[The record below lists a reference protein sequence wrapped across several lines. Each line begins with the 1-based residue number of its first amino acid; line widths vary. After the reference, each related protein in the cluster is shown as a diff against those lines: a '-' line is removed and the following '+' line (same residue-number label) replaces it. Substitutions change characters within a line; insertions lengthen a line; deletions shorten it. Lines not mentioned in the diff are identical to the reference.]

1 MTRMGEGS
9 AVSVHAWQRSP
20 GLFTDL
26 YQLTMAQGYVTAGV
40 AETEACFH
48 LSFRENP
55 FGGGYSLA
63 CGLEQALAYLESLSF
78 SGDDLA
84 YLATLTGNDG
94 EPLFAETFLDQLG
107 SFRFSG
113 DVDAVPEGTVVFPH
127 EPLVRVCAP
136 IVACQLVETAL
147 LNIVNFQT
155 LVATKAARVCEAA
168 AGDPVVEFGLRRAQG
183 PDGGLSAARAAYV
196 GGCVGT
202 SNVLAGQTFGIPV
215 SGTHAHSWVM
225 LFPSEAEA
233 FRAYAEAL
241 PNNATFLVDTY
252 DTLAGVRRAAEE
264 GRRLREAGYEMV
276 GVRIDSGDLAWL
288 SREARTILD
297 EAGFPDARIIAS
309 NELDE
314 HLITSLKDQDA
325 AIDFWGVGT
334 KLVTAFDQPALG
346 GVYKLSAVRQPG
358 EDWEPRIKVSEQTA
372 KVTTPGV
379 LGVRRFFDEAG
390 RPAGDMVYDV
400 HHAPGE
406 EPMMIDPADPTR
418 RKRFA
423 ANQRHEDLLVP
434 VVRDGARVYDPPAL
448 PLVRER
454 AREQL
459 GSLDPSVRRFMNP
472 HSYPVGL
479 ERGVHALRMR
489 LIVLAR
495 AREAG

>member
-1 MTRMGEGS
+1 M
-9 AVSVHAWQRSP
+9 
-20 GLFTDL
+20 FTDL
-26 YQLTMAQGYVTAGV
+26 YQLTMAQGYVSSGV
-40 AETEACFH
+40 SDTEACFH

-63 CGLEQALAYLESLSF
+63 CGLEQALEYLETLSF
-78 SGDDLA
+78 SSEDLA
-84 YLATLTGNDG
+84 YLSTLEGNDSR
-94 EPLFAETFLDQLG
+94 PLFTPEFLKYLG
-107 SFRFSG
+107 TFRFDG
-113 DVDAVPEGTVVFPH
+113 DIHAIPEGTAVFPH
-127 EPLVRVCAP
+127 EPLLRVCAP
-136 IVACQLVETAL
+136 IATCQLVETAL

-183 PDGGLSAARAAYV
+183 PDGGLSAARAAFV
-196 GGCVGT
+196 GGCAGT

-225 LFPSEAEA
+225 LFPSETEA

-264 GRRLREAGYEMV
+264 GKRLRERGFEMI

-288 SREARTILD
+288 SREARAILD
-297 EAGFPDARIIAS
+297 DAGLSSARIVAS

-314 HLITSLKDQDA
+314 HLIASLKEQDA
-325 AIDFWGVGT
+325 AIDLWGVGT
-334 KLVTAFDQPALG
+334 KLVTAYDQPALG

-358 EDWEPRIKVSEQTA
+358 GQWEPRIKVSEQTA
-372 KVTTPGV
+372 KVTIPGV
-379 LGVRRFFDEAG
+379 LGVRRYYDDEG
-390 RPAGDMVYDV
+390 SLSGDMIYDV
-400 HHAPGE
+400 TEVPGD
-406 EPMMIDPADPTR
+406 EPQMVDPADSTR

-423 ANQRHEDLLVP
+423 PAQRFEELLVP
-434 VVRDGARVYDPPAL
+434 VVRGGTRVYDTPGLPAI
-448 PLVRER
+448 RER
-454 AREQL
+454 ARVQVA
-459 GSLDPSVRRFMNP
+459 SVDPSVRRFLNP

-479 ERGVHALRMR
+479 ERGLHALRMR

>member
-1 MTRMGEGS
+1 M
-9 AVSVHAWQRSP
+9 SVHAWGRSP

-26 YQLTMAQGYVTAGV
+26 YQLTMAQGYVAAGV
-40 AETEACFH
+40 ADTEACFH
-48 LSFRENP
+48 LSFRDNP

-63 CGLEQALAYLESLSF
+63 CGLEQALGYLEAFSF
-78 SGDDLA
+78 SAADLA

-94 EPLFAETFLDQLG
+94 GPLFTGELLDHLAE
-107 SFRFSG
+107 FRFQG
-113 DVDAVPEGTVVFPH
+113 DVDAIPEGTAVFPH
-127 EPLVRVCAP
+127 EPLLRVRAP
-136 IVACQLVETAL
+136 VVACQLVETAL
-147 LNIVNFQT
+147 LNILNFQT

-168 AGDPVVEFGLRRAQG
+168 GGDPVVEFGLRRAQG
-183 PDGGLSAARAAYV
+183 PDGGLSASRAAFV
-196 GGCVGT
+196 GGCHGT

-288 SREARTILD
+288 SREARAILD
-297 EAGFPDARIIAS
+297 DAGFPAARIIAS

-314 HLITSLKDQDA
+314 HLIASLKDQEA

-334 KLVTAFDQPALG
+334 KLVTAYDQPALG

-358 EDWEPRIKVSEQTA
+358 GEWEPRIKVSEQTA
-372 KVTTPGV
+372 KVTIPGV
-379 LGVRRFFDEAG
+379 LGVRRYFDDTG
-390 RPAGDMVYDV
+390 RPAGDMIHDIS
-400 HHAPGE
+400 HPPAD
-406 EPMMIDPADPTR
+406 EPMMIDPADSTR
-418 RKRFA
+418 RKRFSA
-423 ANQRHEDLLVP
+423 GQRFEELLVP
-434 VVRDGARVYDPPAL
+434 VVRGGERVYEL
-448 PLVRER
+448 PELTAIQER

-459 GSLDPSVRRFMNP
+459 ALLDPSVRRFLNP

-495 AREAG
+495 AREGG